1 MAPKESFA
9 GQSSILEPMKISSLL
24 IDPPVCA
31 PKSTV
36 LPGST
41 QQLSDL
47 SNQNS
52 HFSKHNSRSHKYND
66 EELWFIWYQ
75 HVVLDQKWENILE
88 SFKEFDKCLGWVIVF
103 LLRTVLIQPCSLQD
117 TSDTDERHNG
127 LILPVLEYRN
137 STCG

>member
-47 SNQNS
+47 SNQS
-52 HFSKHNSRSHKYND
+52 IHFSKQNSRSHKYND
-66 EELWFIWYQ
+66 EEFWFIWYQ
-75 HVVLDQKWENILE
+75 HVVLDQGWENILE
-88 SFKEFDKCLGWVIVF
+88 SFKEFDKCLG
-103 LLRTVLIQPCSLQD
+103 LKQNG
-117 TSDTDERHNG
+117 RHN
-127 LILPVLEYRN
+127 
-137 STCG
+137 